1 VKNSLKGFHDIGF
14 RLFKSFFGG
23 KDMKKL
29 LLLIVMVLTVA
40 IGCLPALPLSNQRPT
55 AYIDVVSPAN
65 ATLGETVSFT
75 GHGVDLDGSIAAYNW
90 RSSLDGDLS
99 TSASFKTSSLSQ
111 GTHTIWFK
119 VQDDGG
125 DWSKEILTTVIVVP
139 VGVGQPVVNSFDA
152 SPGLIVPGESSTLS
166 WDVSGAAT
174 VSIDQQIGNVA
185 LSGTRVVL
193 PTKTTTYTLT
203 ATNVVGTVT
212 ATAQVV
218 IAEALSNKVE
228 LYSIAAEDGQV
239 RRDGYVDTEPD
250 VGDAKSGTTIQA
262 FLSFDISMIPKDATI
277 KSATLD
283 LTAAAVYGDP
293 FNKLGMLLVY
303 DCQYQ
308 TLSSRDF
315 VIGPVSGALYTIP
328 VPPSQ
333 PVTSYVL
340 ANAVQKRVDAGSPRF
355 QLRFQF
361 QKPQFYNNQA
371 DYFALGDG
379 RARLIIGY

>member
-1 VKNSLKGFHDIGF
+1 
-14 RLFKSFFGG
+14 
-23 KDMKKL
+23 MKKL
-29 LLLIVMVLTVA
+29 LFLIVMVLTVA

-55 AYIDVVSPAN
+55 AYIDLVSPAN
-65 ATLGETVSFT
+65 VAPGETVTLT
-75 GHGVDLDGSIAAYNW
+75 GHGIDPDGSIGAYSW
-90 RSSLDGDLS
+90 QSSLDGDLS

-119 VQDDGG
+119 VQDDKGE
-125 DWSKEILTTVIVVP
+125 WSKQVLTTVIVVP
-139 VGVGQPVVNSFDA
+139 IEVGQPVVNSFDA
-152 SPGLIVPGESSTLS
+152 NPGMIVSGGASTLS
-166 WDVSGAAT
+166 WNVSGAAT
-174 VSIDQQIGNVA
+174 VSINQQIGNVA

-193 PTKTTTYTLT
+193 PTTTTTYTLT
-203 ATNVVGTVT
+203 ATNVAGTVT

-218 IAEALSNKVE
+218 IAEALPHKLN

-239 RRDGYVDTEPD
+239 RRDGYVGQEPD
-250 VGDAKSGTTIQA
+250 VGDTKSGTTIQA

-277 KSATLD
+277 TSATLD

-293 FNKLGMLLVY
+293 FNKLGMVLVY

-308 TLSSRDF
+308 TLSASDF
-315 VIGPVSGALYTIP
+315 VIGPVSGALQTIP

-333 PVTSYVL
+333 PITSYVL
-340 ANAVQKRVDAGSPRF
+340 ANAVQKQVDAGDSRF

-371 DYFALGDG
+371 DYMALGEG
-379 RARLIIGY
+379 RARLIIEYQD